1 MKILIVPMAA
11 MAETHGPVS
20 RCRVLAYQDFK
31 ADYLGEVAE
40 RIIDSRE
47 FSEHAA
53 ALGKKLSEA
62 GGMNTLVQNI

>member
-1 MKILIVPMAA
+1 ML
-11 MAETHGPVS
+11 
-20 RCRVLAYQDFK
+20 YQDFK

-47 FSEHAA
+47 FSENAA
-53 ALGKKLSEA
+53 SLGEKLLEA